1 MISISTWSVFTAMF
15 FGTAVALTFH
25 IAVQRDS
32 NMFSAGMTPW
42 IAAFVMLLVRII
54 IPIET
59 CISFVIPSR
68 IVMTGLNDFLN
79 SRIGNVIS
87 IGSLLIVI
95 WIAGAAFAI
104 GFWGYKVLKNRNS
117 IRLLIIQGKELPK
130 EYAFIARSAGLD
142 PKKIVMSEFIEEAVS
157 VGVIN
162 YGVILPAVDYSDLDI
177 RNILFHEAS
186 HIKHRDVLT
195 KMLLHLASCILWW
208 NPVLR
213 LLEVDF
219 EMLSERRCDEAAVR
233 GYSQEEKISYIETMK
248 KMAVIR
254 AMKPYGYSVASFSGI
269 TQKRMLV
276 SRARRVFFDIRTDKR
291 KNSVI
296 IMLGLVLLFAS
307 YVPVIQPLYDPPY
320 VEDEIFITK
329 DNAYLQLTPDG
340 YDLYVDGELFEQHIP
355 KKELKVEPYNM
366 LEIRK

>member
-15 FGTAVALTFH
+15 LGTAVALAFH

-59 CISFVIPSR
+59 CISFE
-68 IVMTGLNDFLN
+68 
-79 SRIGNVIS
+79 
-87 IGSLLIVI
+87 IVI

-186 HIKHRDVLT
+186 HIKHRDVLI

-276 SRARRVFFDIRTDKR
+276 SRARRVFLDIRTDKR

-296 IMLGLVLLFAS
+296 IMLGLVLLLAS
-307 YVPVIQPLYDPPY
+307 YVPVIQPYYDPPY